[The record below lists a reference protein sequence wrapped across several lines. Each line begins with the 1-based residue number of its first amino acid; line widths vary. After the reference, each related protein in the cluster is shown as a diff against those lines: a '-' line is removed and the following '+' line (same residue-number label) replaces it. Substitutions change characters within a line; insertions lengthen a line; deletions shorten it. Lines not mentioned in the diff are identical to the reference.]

1 MFNNHALVAS
11 LVTGLALLAVGSEA
25 NAQSPGSFA
34 YRAPGA
40 PIVPGDG
47 FFFGLGGSYNSVNFG
62 NRDMY
67 VQGVSNVYQGPTL
80 VANGFASGTN
90 NVNMPMQSTL
100 APDIQIGYFQHFADS
115 RWLWGTKFNY
125 SYLGSTAAASSFLV
139 PQAGSFTMGATVT
152 PFTGN
157 VPIGS
162 FQTNVSHQMMWLA
175 FLGHSFDAF
184 SVYLGAG
191 PSLSQIQTRYTNI
204 AGFALLSGV
213 PSLIAPRD
221 DYSTSGWVAGGAV
234 SLGAIYFFNPNWF
247 LDFSYTYDATL
258 SQTGSFSGPFTN
270 TSQGYTTIGTLS
282 GNSSGRLTTQS
293 LNVSINVLFDANRGA
308 GWIK

>member
-1 MFNNHALVAS
+1 MGYAQNVLGSAGALFAVAMRLRHRTILSARRMEFMFRNHALVGS

-40 PIVPGDG
+40 PIVLGDG

-67 VQGVSNVYQGPTL
+67 IQGVSNVYQGPTL

-115 RWLWGTKFNY
+115 RWLWGTKFKY

-152 PFTGN
+152 PFSGN

-162 FQTNVSHQMMWLA
+162 FQTNVNHQMMWLA
-175 FLGHSFDAF
+175 FLGHSFGAF
-184 SVYLGAG
+184 SV
-191 PSLSQIQTRYTNI
+191 
-204 AGFALLSGV
+204 
-213 PSLIAPRD
+213 
-221 DYSTSGWVAGGAV
+221 
-234 SLGAIYFFNPNWF
+234 
-247 LDFSYTYDATL
+247 
-258 SQTGSFSGPFTN
+258 
-270 TSQGYTTIGTLS
+270 
-282 GNSSGRLTTQS
+282 
-293 LNVSINVLFDANRGA
+293 
-308 GWIK
+308 